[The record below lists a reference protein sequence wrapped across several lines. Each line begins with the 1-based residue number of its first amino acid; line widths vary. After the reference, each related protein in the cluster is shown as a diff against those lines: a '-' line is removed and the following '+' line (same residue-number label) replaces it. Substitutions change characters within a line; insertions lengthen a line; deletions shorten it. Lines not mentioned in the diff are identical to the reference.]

1 MSSLVEVE
9 AANTP
14 STLRETFDNERENE
28 ETFADR
34 QASVEEDFPR
44 SGGGSGGSVGGC
56 GRSGGGGSRR
66 GEDRRGE
73 DRSGVGRS
81 GGSGGGGGSRG
92 GLTRNESR
100 VASRG
105 VTFSSPESNAT
116 TPQQRWNS
124 SSPQQ
129 QQHRWNSS
137 QRQQQRRRS
146 RGSMVSSA
154 GRRKMPTPPRDDA
167 ASMSVSGKG
176 GDSGERYEE
185 MREDR
190 GRDNYRYN
198 FSFFAF
204 AVNIVIVFPL

>member
-1 MSSLVEVE
+1 MSSLAEVE

-34 QASVEEDFPR
+34 QASVEEDFRR
-44 SGGGSGGSVGGC
+44 SGGGSGGSVGGG
-56 GRSGGGGSRR
+56 GR
-66 GEDRRGE
+66 
-73 DRSGVGRS
+73 
-81 GGSGGGGGSRG
+81 SGGGGGSRG

-137 QRQQQRRRS
+137 QRQRQRRQS
-146 RGSMVSSA
+146 RGSMASSA

-185 MREDR
+185 MRDDR

-198 FSFFAF
+198 FFSFFAF

>member
-1 MSSLVEVE
+1 MSSLAEVE

-34 QASVEEDFPR
+34 QASGEEDFRR
-44 SGGGSGGSVGGC
+44 SGGGSGGSVGG
-56 GRSGGGGSRR
+56 GRSGGGGGSR
-66 GEDRRGE
+66 GGE

-137 QRQQQRRRS
+137 QRQRQRRRS
-146 RGSMVSSA
+146 RGSMASSA
-154 GRRKMPTPPRDDA
+154 GRKKMPTPPRDDA

-185 MREDR
+185 MRDDR

-198 FSFFAF
+198 FFSFFAF